1 MALILVY
8 GEQVAIAEQPAAQ
21 VQVTDLRKLG
31 AVLRAFPLGEY
42 FHRSAGWM
50 PPTAKGI
57 ARTLS
62 RFCRR
67 KDALERNLDPRV
79 ADELLDEWESAMG
92 LEREPGQTIE
102 DRRDAVLTKL
112 RSLGGVTAAYYE
124 GLADSFGYP
133 DAVVTDA
140 ADPFTTESLCDDF
153 LQDLE
158 WKVTMQ
164 VTAASQGAERDLL
177 LQDLINSQLLAGFF
191 AIYTFT

>member
-1 MALILVY
+1 MALIQVY
-8 GEQVAIAEQPAAQ
+8 GEQVAIAQQPAAP

-42 FHRSAGWM
+42 FHRTAGWL
-50 PPTAKGI
+50 PPTSRGI

-67 KDALERNLDPRV
+67 KEAFERNVDPRT
-79 ADELLDEWESAMG
+79 ADELLDEWESALG
-92 LEREPGQTIE
+92 LEPDPGESID

-124 GLADSFGYP
+124 GLADSFGYA

-164 VTAASQGAERDLL
+164 VTAASQGATRDQL

>member
-1 MALILVY
+1 MALIQVY
-8 GEQVAIAEQPAAQ
+8 GEQVATAQQPAAP

-42 FHRSAGWM
+42 FHRTSGWL
-50 PPTAKGI
+50 PPVSRGI

-67 KDALERNLDPRV
+67 KEAFERNVDPRT
-79 ADELLDEWESAMG
+79 ADELLDEWESALG
-92 LEREPGQTIE
+92 LKPDPGESID

-124 GLADSFGYP
+124 GLADSFGYA

-164 VTAASQGAERDLL
+164 VTAASQGATRDQL

>member
-8 GEQVAIAEQPAAQ
+8 GEQVAIAQQPAAQ
-21 VQVTDLRKLG
+21 VQVTDLRKYG
-31 AVLRAFPLGEY
+31 AVLRAFPFGEY
-42 FHRSAGWM
+42 FHRTAGWL
-50 PPTAKGI
+50 PPTARGI

-67 KDALERNLDPRV
+67 KATLERNMDPRV
-79 ADELLDEWESAMG
+79 ADELLDEWESA
-92 LEREPGQTIE
+92 LAIEPSPGESLE

-164 VTAASQGAERDLL
+164 VTAASQGAARDQL
-177 LQDLINSQLLAGFF
+177 LQDLINSQLLAGFH